1 MKGMFPPHKVHD
13 PPDEY
18 KFEDVNAIP
27 LDKSQD
33 HGGSERGRKGRP
45 KMHVPNWGNQQASYQ
60 PTTVFDNRFFWVK
73 IEHTVREEDD
83 DPMAPF
89 TGLCDRCSVNKDLDR
104 DECDINK
111 NYDPNCSANYTLR
124 SLEEPQKE
132 RTWAWEFSLPKQLK
146 PCMKAILIGY
156 HMMPMQTWKVSCVEP
171 YLSFWTLKL
180 EKPCPNM
187 VSLGCTRAPLQR
199 CWKQIGD
206 ISLLQLDSRGSI
218 RHQHFIGFHVIWET
232 NYMQPISMLCSH
244 LDSLRTHSEVRTPKK
259 KSWGMQ
265 SKLF

>member
-1 MKGMFPPHKVHD
+1 MARIVHGKIKTKGNPDKLIAIGVLEKQLYREKTVMKGMFPPHKVHD

-18 KFEDVNAIP
+18 KFEDVNVIP

-132 RTWAWEFSLPKQLK
+132 RT
-146 PCMKAILIGY
+146 
-156 HMMPMQTWKVSCVEP
+156 
-171 YLSFWTLKL
+171 
-180 EKPCPNM
+180 
-187 VSLGCTRAPLQR
+187 
-199 CWKQIGD
+199 
-206 ISLLQLDSRGSI
+206 
-218 RHQHFIGFHVIWET
+218 
-232 NYMQPISMLCSH
+232 
-244 LDSLRTHSEVRTPKK
+244 
-259 KSWGMQ
+259 
-265 SKLF
+265 